1 MKYSRVISGLVL
13 LVCLLSGNLF
23 AAGIKDSESA
33 SHDDSAAKYVVEAV
47 YQGDG
52 FKITQFNLGVLSHY
66 SYIIESE
73 GKALMVDPGRDIG
86 AYLDFA
92 KENRLEWVGTFLSH
106 AHADFVAGH
115 REMAQATGS
124 PIYASHLSGNLFPHL
139 AVKEGDKIEIGSAML
154 KVIET
159 PGHTPDALCA
169 LVSSRQNP
177 DRGQFLLS
185 GDTLFVG
192 SVGRPDLMGGS
203 YSAAE
208 LAGMMFHTWNSKL
221 ARLADSVVV
230 LPAHGAG
237 SLCGANLR
245 DEPSSTIGQEKKS
258 NAYVKFAN
266 DRSAFITAVLTGLSE
281 APAYFKENAAMNRR
295 GPEIVDWANP
305 LGKKIA
311 SLDGLTLK
319 KDVYIIDLR
328 EAGAYSAGHIAASVN
343 VALRGRLET
352 WVGTLVPFNS
362 RIILRGSETEVLE
375 GSRRLKR
382 VGYDADYLD
391 FSLTFND
398 ISTPMTEPVKLYK
411 SMQAG
416 NAPVIVDV
424 RKPDEWLG
432 MRIGEVLNLP
442 LNKLEALAKTK
453 LNPADEVVAVCN
465 SAFRSSLAV
474 GLLERA
480 GFRNVSSMNGGA
492 EAWVEAGLPVVKI
505 EAGKTA
511 AQSDNEFRN
520 LGLPELISA
529 AELLRKLKDL
539 PGSLEVI
546 DVRPAEQVNAYNPLN
561 ATAVEFAEL
570 IESQAWLSG
579 EVPLVVVD
587 RDGSMALMAA
597 AIISRKTRRPLKVL
611 RGGIEA
617 LWRESEA
624 GFIKDRMLQ
633 PDAAIE
639 KAPGTAPVQPQ
650 PIQPAKPAKK
660 KSAGC

>member
-1 MKYSRVISGLVL
+1 MKYIRVISGLFL
-13 LVCLLSGNLF
+13 LVCLISSNLF

-33 SHDDSAAKYVVEAV
+33 SHDDTAARYVVEAV
-47 YQGDG
+47 YNGDG

-66 SYIIESE
+66 SYIVESE
-73 GKALMVDPGRDIG
+73 GKALMVDPGRDIIT
-86 AYLDFA
+86 YLDFA
-92 KENRLEWVGTFLSH
+92 KEKRLEWVGTFLSH

-115 REMAQATGS
+115 REMAQSTGS

-208 LAGMMFHTWNSKL
+208 LAGMMFHTWNNKL
-221 ARLADSVVV
+221 AKLPDSVVV

-258 NAYVKFAN
+258 NAYVKFAD

-305 LGKKIA
+305 LGQKVI

-328 EAGAYSAGHIAASVN
+328 EAAPYAAGHIAASVN

-382 VGYDADYLD
+382 VGYAADYLD

-411 SMQAG
+411 NMQAG
-416 NAPVIVDV
+416 TAPVIVDV

-505 EAGKTA
+505 EAGKAA
-511 AQSDNEFRN
+511 AQSDSEFRN

-624 GFIKDRMLQ
+624 GFIKDRML
-633 PDAAIE
+633 PSDPAIE
-639 KAPGTAPVQPQ
+639 KAPGAVPAQPQ